1 MVLRNK
7 SISPTAKN
15 VQLSLSYGEPDVSD
29 MFKWLCR
36 CYLLHGFAYDVSGQL
51 ARPFTEQDILY
62 MLSHDLHC
70 FGNYQEKWAQKLA
83 EWCFLFALRIGLI
96 IKSAVEEN
104 TYYFTESCLE
114 KKRGRPLKTQES
126 QSDS

>member
-15 VQLSLSYGEPDVSD
+15 VQLSLSYGEPDVVD

-36 CYLLHGFAYDVSGQL
+36 CYVTHSFDVAGQL
-51 ARPFTEQDILY
+51 ARPFTEQDLLY

-114 KKRGRPLKTQES
+114 KKRGRPFKTQER
-126 QSDS
+126 QSEP

>member
-15 VQLSLSYGEPDVSD
+15 VQLSLSYGEPDVVD

-36 CYLLHGFAYDVSGQL
+36 CYVTHNCDFDIAGQL
-51 ARPFTEQDILY
+51 ARPFTEQDLLY

-83 EWCFLFALRIGLI
+83 EWCFLLALRIGLI

-104 TYYFTESCLE
+104 AYYFTESCLE
-114 KKRGRPLKTQES
+114 KKRGRPFKTQER
-126 QSDS
+126 QSES